1 MKVFVLV
8 AFLCVVSLIS
18 GKAVDEAT
26 SKCLVIYLK
35 NHGFL
40 GKNNARQDLPL
51 ECVDIV
57 NDAKK
62 AELEK
67 YREYY
72 QKHNET
78 AKNVDCIIQHLDT
91 TDVIDRQLIEL
102 LDLSKAKADE
112 ETLKDLASVVP
123 MRTMIQ
129 LVKVQ
134 HSCSSTT
141 SLEELA
147 VIKADRTFSVIF
159 KEDYASNARLAEP
172 DYCVRKHLKDNGRLD
187 DSIQV

>member
-1 MKVFVLV
+1 MKVSLLV
-8 AFLCVVSLIS
+8 ALLCVVPLIS
-18 GKAVDEAT
+18 GKALDEAS

-40 GKNNARQDLPL
+40 GKNIARQDLPL

-78 AKNVDCIIQHLDT
+78 AKNIDCIIENLSS

-102 LDLSKAKADE
+102 LDLSKAKADN
-112 ETLKDLASVVP
+112 ETIKDLASVVP

-134 HSCSSTT
+134 QSCNSTT
-141 SLEELA
+141 SLEEWA
-147 VIKADRTFSVIF
+147 VIKSDSTFNDIFEENYVNEIRT
-159 KEDYASNARLAEP
+159 AEA

>member
-1 MKVFVLV
+1 MKVFLLV
-8 AFLCVVSLIS
+8 ALLSVVPLIS
-18 GKAVDEAT
+18 GKAVNEAT
-26 SKCLVIYLK
+26 SKCLVIHLK

-67 YREYY
+67 FREYY

-78 AKNVDCIIQHLDT
+78 AKNIECIIERLDT
-91 TDVIDRQLIEL
+91 TDVIERELIDM
-102 LDLSKAKADE
+102 LDLSKSKADN
-112 ETLKDLASVVP
+112 ETLNDLASVVP
-123 MRTMIQ
+123 MRKMIQ
-129 LVKVQ
+129 IVKVQ
-134 HSCSSTT
+134 ESCGSTA
-141 SLEELA
+141 SMEEWA
-147 VIKADRTFSVIF
+147 VIKSDSTFNNIF
-159 KEDYASNARLAEP
+159 ENHYVSFQRRDDA